1 MRVGPLKKKNGAPK
15 NWCFWTVVLQKT
27 LENPLDCQQIKPVNP
42 KGNQLWIF
50 IGRTDAEAETPIVWP
65 PDVKNWLTGRLWCW
79 KDWGHEEKGVTEMS
93 WLDGITDSMDMS
105 LHRLQELV
113 MDREACHAAVC
124 GVSKNRTQLSDCTGL
139 MTKIPRRQLKETLVS
154 QIWNSLVL
162 QRDMIIWSYY
172 RN

>member
-1 MRVGPLKKKNGAPK
+1 M
-15 NWCFWTVVLQKT
+15 
-27 LENPLDCQQIKPVNP
+27 
-42 KGNQLWIF
+42 
-50 IGRTDAEAETPIVWP
+50 
-65 PDVKNWLTGRLWCW
+65 
-79 KDWGHEEKGVTEMS
+79 TEMS

-113 MDREACHAAVC
+113 MDKEACHAAVC
-124 GVSKNRTQLSDCTGL
+124 GISKNRTQLSDWTGL